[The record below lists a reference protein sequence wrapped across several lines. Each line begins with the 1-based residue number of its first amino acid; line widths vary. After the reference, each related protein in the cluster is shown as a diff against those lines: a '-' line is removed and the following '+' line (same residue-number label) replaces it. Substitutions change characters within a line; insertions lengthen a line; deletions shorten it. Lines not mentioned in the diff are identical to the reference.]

1 MLEKERIEM
10 QEDEIDLFDLLQ
22 KILNKWKIIAT
33 ITLIFTITAAGIS
46 FVLPNQYMAQATY
59 EIYTYQNQNEI
70 YTYQNQ
76 NITSSQ
82 NQNQIQNQIIVP
94 SILKNLGTEL
104 KNVDIEINKDN
115 PKYVVI
121 KAYGETKDI
130 AQERLK
136 NLVNQQIPAKFQD
149 LILDTKLKFEKRIE
163 SIDKTLNLYKESK
176 NVILEPSQVSNLI
189 NEKEQILM
197 WLNNPYILKQISDI
211 EVSTKPVK
219 PKRLLIITVAFIS
232 GFFFSIFV
240 ALFIDAYN
248 NWKLS
253 RKVNISGEGK

>member
-1 MLEKERIEM
+1 MEAKFKMVEKERIEI
-10 QEDEIDLFDLLQ
+10 QDDEIDLFELLQ

-33 ITLIFTITAAGIS
+33 ITLIFTITATVIS
-46 FVLPNQYMAQATY
+46 FILPNQYMAQATY
-59 EIYTYQNQNEI
+59 EIYTYQNQI
-70 YTYQNQ
+70 
-76 NITSSQ
+76 IISSQ

-94 SILKNLGTEL
+94 SILKNLGIEL

-121 KAYGETKDI
+121 KAYGETRDI
-130 AQERLK
+130 AQEKLK
-136 NLVNQQIPAKFQD
+136 NLVNQQIPAKFQN
-149 LILDTKLKFEKRIE
+149 LILDTKLKLEKRIE

-176 NVILEPSQVSNLI
+176 NVLLEPSQVSNLI

-197 WLNNPYILKQISDI
+197 WLNNPYILKQISNI

-253 RKVNISGEGK
+253 RKVNISGENR